1 MPLAL
6 ASPGESHDKSKP
18 SARLTTGRCDATDD
32 SVASF
37 KGVRLPDTI
46 SDDLGERKIHTSLR
60 KLVTKSFGLMLLS
73 ESHTPS
79 LFILFS
85 ITFTVPKAENASWGN
100 TGVLCWSPHAN
111 INNLV
116 LNYFSAGNTSSPAS
130 PQSLDK

>member
-1 MPLAL
+1 MIQ
-6 ASPGESHDKSKP
+6 SPRSKELDCQTR
-18 SARLTTGRCDATDD
+18 SQMIC
-32 SVASF
+32 VN
-37 KGVRLPDTI
+37 V
-46 SDDLGERKIHTSLR
+46 KIHTSLR